1 MTEIEKL
8 KAARDAAVAAWYAAL
23 DAYNAALDAANDAY
37 LAGLAA
43 QEQETDQ

>member
-8 KAARDAAVAAWYAAL
+8 KAARDAAL

-37 LAGLAA
+37 RDALAA
-43 QEQETDQ
+43 QAKETDH

>member
-8 KAARDAAVAAWYAAL
+8 KAARDAAL

-37 LAGLAA
+37 RDALAA
-43 QEQETDQ
+43 QAKETDQ